1 MVSSGQ
7 LLPDP
12 GQAHVARELDA
23 LGTRLLSQRPMS
35 AISSLTQRVLGRSK
49 PVVPGL
55 YLWGRV
61 GRGKTLMMDMFYDSL
76 GEMPRRRLHFH
87 RLMQRVHLELVELAG
102 SRDPLRLVATK
113 LKKEARVLCID
124 EFYVTDIGDAM
135 ILAALLDALF
145 AGGITLVATSNLH
158 PGQLYE
164 NGLQRR
170 RFLPAIDLLQRHMQV
185 LEIEAGEDFRM
196 RLLKDAGSYH
206 TPNDAQADARMLAS
220 FEALGD
226 GEILENAELA
236 ILNRVIRARRVAGG
250 VAMFDFHDL
259 CETARSQNDYI
270 ELSRLYHTFLLSNV
284 PVMGPASENAARRFI
299 ALVDELYDRSVN
311 LIVSAEVPVESLYRG
326 QRHSKEF
333 ERCMSRLIEMRSVE
347 YMERMHKG

>member
-1 MVSSGQ
+1 
-7 LLPDP
+7 
-12 GQAHVARELDA
+12 
-23 LGTRLLSQRPMS
+23 MS

-185 LEIEAGEDFRM
+185 LEIESGEDFRM

-206 TPNDAQADARMLAS
+206 TPKDARADARMLAS